1 MSTMRWTAPR
11 AASAHVADVMVGHAI
26 GSLHQWLNL
35 TLAAGGVLVVLGVV
49 ASMLGGL
56 RRSE

>member
-1 MSTMRWTAPR
+1 MVNR
-11 AASAHVADVMVGHAI
+11 AEAG
-26 GSLHQWLNL
+26 LHQWLNL
-35 TLAAGGVLVVLGVV
+35 TLAVGGGLVIIGII